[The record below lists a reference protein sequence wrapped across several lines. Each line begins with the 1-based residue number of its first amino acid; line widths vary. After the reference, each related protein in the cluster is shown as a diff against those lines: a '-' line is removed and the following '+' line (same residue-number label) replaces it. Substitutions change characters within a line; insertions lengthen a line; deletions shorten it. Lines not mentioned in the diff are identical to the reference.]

1 MVFWQ
6 QKYECQAC
14 ASSQIPGACSEIS
27 GGISVVNGRQ
37 GINLCQRLSEHRF
50 RPEIN
55 PSTTSSYS
63 SSLSSS
69 SSFFYNLFDHF
80 HLHLPV
86 SYVCHYTSIHPAP
99 PSTSFSSPLVIMLS
113 KDFVQRSIHSSITPL
128 HPPSSLSASAS
139 CLPCQNHTEINPSS
153 SSSKVKDQHIH
164 NLFKVNPKSTHS
176 CH

>member
-50 RPEIN
+50 RPEVN

-86 SYVCHYTSIHPAP
+86 SYVCHHTSILPAP
-99 PSTSFSSPLVIMLS
+99 PSTSFSSPLMIMLS
-113 KDFVQRSIHSSITPL
+113 KDFVQRSIHPSPPFTPRPHCQLQLHVSLVKTTQRSIHPRL
-128 HPPSSLSASAS
+128 H
-139 CLPCQNHTEINPSS
+139 Q
-153 SSSKVKDQHIH
+153 K
-164 NLFKVNPKSTHS
+164 
-176 CH
+176 